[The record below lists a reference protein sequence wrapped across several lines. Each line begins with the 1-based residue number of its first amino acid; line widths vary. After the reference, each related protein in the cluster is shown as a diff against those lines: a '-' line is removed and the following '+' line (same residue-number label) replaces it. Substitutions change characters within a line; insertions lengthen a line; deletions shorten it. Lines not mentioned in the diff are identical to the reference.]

1 MNTITGV
8 SPVLSIQPAAGAVS
22 SSASAAADVGPA
34 AIVSLSAEAQRLL
47 DSEEAQGAVA
57 FEDTGTMKEA
67 SVAFEDTGTMKEA
80 SVAFEDTGTMKG
92 VLAFEDTG
100 TMKEASVAFEDSGT
114 LRVDAAELASG
125 EVIAVDFS
133 APKVASDGVSSI
145 DQSGVVS
152 FEDTGTMHRLAEATA
167 SDTGGLKNSS
177 GQLAGMMQ
185 AMMMVK

>member
-47 DSEEAQGAVA
+47 DSEEAQGA
-57 FEDTGTMKEA
+57 
-67 SVAFEDTGTMKEA
+67 VAFEDTGTMKEA